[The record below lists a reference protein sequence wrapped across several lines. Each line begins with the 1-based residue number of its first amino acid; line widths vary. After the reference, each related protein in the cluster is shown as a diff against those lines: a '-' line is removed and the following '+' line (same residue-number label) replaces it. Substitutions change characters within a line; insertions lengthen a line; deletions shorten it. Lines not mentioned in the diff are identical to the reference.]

1 MTFTSAWFQKWKKKR
16 RNTIIACVIV
26 GVIRGIDYSITFA
39 TLYLYLTTIIK
50 ATKPELFYGI
60 ITAAYSCS
68 SAMFGVISGRLLDKY
83 RRAII
88 YTNITIIT
96 QVVGNIFYVISF
108 SPFFPLFGR
117 FLAGFGDSYSS
128 VMTGEVVRIYSNEKS
143 TRILWLIASSYSLG
157 FVFGPAL
164 GIIFNGIDFRV
175 FGLPINYTNFAA
187 VFISSLGVFGLII
200 ANFLV
205 HDCSREFDLKEY
217 MRVNNIDIFDEDA
230 FCKEEINNIFFPNND
245 AELKESEN
253 DYDTS
258 DSESSEDLLLLP
270 KNTDTT
276 KALLW
281 SLFRN
286 INCLILYASSFFFT
300 YCLFSEDI
308 LLPLIVYEIIK
319 WDIKAYGIMITVY
332 GVLFFINLVLFSKIC
347 NTQRLVYIMTLVCII
362 MVIATLTLI
371 FTIAVFPRNFGRD
384 VFLTSAYLFCF
395 VFVWF
400 IEEVLLRA
408 ILAKMIPS
416 HAQSFAESLRNGFS
430 KVSTIVASLTTAA
443 AFACIQYWSFGLAIF
458 TMVFFLIFFI
468 KRKEFIY
475 IETINM

>member
-1 MTFTSAWFQKWKKKR
+1 MTFTRAWFQKWKKKR
-16 RNTIIACVIV
+16 RNTILACVVV

-83 RRAII
+83 RRATI

-187 VFISSLGVFGLII
+187 VFISSLGVFGL
-200 ANFLV
+200 L
-205 HDCSREFDLKEY
+205 LQ
-217 MRVNNIDIFDEDA
+217 IF
-230 FCKEEINNIFFPNND
+230 
-245 AELKESEN
+245 
-253 DYDTS
+253 
-258 DSESSEDLLLLP
+258 
-270 KNTDTT
+270 
-276 KALLW
+276 
-281 SLFRN
+281 
-286 INCLILYASSFFFT
+286 
-300 YCLFSEDI
+300 
-308 LLPLIVYEIIK
+308 
-319 WDIKAYGIMITVY
+319 
-332 GVLFFINLVLFSKIC
+332 
-347 NTQRLVYIMTLVCII
+347 
-362 MVIATLTLI
+362 
-371 FTIAVFPRNFGRD
+371 
-384 VFLTSAYLFCF
+384 
-395 VFVWF
+395 
-400 IEEVLLRA
+400 
-408 ILAKMIPS
+408 
-416 HAQSFAESLRNGFS
+416 
-430 KVSTIVASLTTAA
+430 
-443 AFACIQYWSFGLAIF
+443 
-458 TMVFFLIFFI
+458 
-468 KRKEFIY
+468 
-475 IETINM
+475 